1 MLFRKR
7 QLNLLLFTILLFTLV
22 LGVGCSGTGP
32 SPGSAPPQEQVP
44 VVNFEDAGD
53 APDVAETPEPEGIL
67 TAHFIDVG
75 QGDACLVELPGGGTI
90 LIDGGGRAA
99 TDTLLQ
105 YLQAQSIDRIDH
117 LIATHPHEDHIGGL
131 IGVVAELEI
140 GKVYMPR
147 VVHTTKTFEELLETI
162 KEKGL
167 KITAARTGVEIEAG
181 DGVEAVFVAPCREDY
196 EDLND
201 HSAVL
206 KLRFGQASFL
216 FTGDAER
223 QSEMDML
230 NSGTDLMAQILKVG
244 HHGSSTSTSH
254 EFLEAVNPEV
264 AVISAGKDNSYGH
277 PHEEVVDRLASFGVE
292 ILRTDLMGD
301 IVVTAD
307 AQGMLSILTAADYLE
322 GSSAD

>member
-32 SPGSAPPQEQVP
+32 SPGSAPPDEQVP
-44 VVNFEDAGD
+44 AVKVEDAGD
-53 APDVAETPEPEGIL
+53 APDAAETPELGGIL

-99 TDTLLQ
+99 TGKLLE
-105 YLQAQSIDRIDH
+105 YLQDQSIARIDH

-140 GKVYMPR
+140 GKIYMPR
-147 VVHTTKTFEELLETI
+147 VVHNTKTYEELLETI
-162 KEKGL
+162 QQKGL
-167 KITAARTGVEIEAG
+167 KITAARAGVAIEAG

-196 EDLND
+196 DDLND

-223 QSEMDML
+223 RSEMDML
-230 NSGTDLMAQILKVG
+230 SSGADLTAQILKVG
-244 HHGSSTSTSH
+244 HHGSSTSTSP
-254 EFLEAVNPEV
+254 EFLEAVGPEV
-264 AVISAGKDNSYGH
+264 AVISAGNDNSYGH
-277 PHEEVVDRLASFGVE
+277 PHDEVVGRLESFGVE

-301 IVVTAD
+301 IIINTD
-307 AQGMLSILTAADYLE
+307 AQGMISILTAADYLE
-322 GSSAD
+322 SNWAD